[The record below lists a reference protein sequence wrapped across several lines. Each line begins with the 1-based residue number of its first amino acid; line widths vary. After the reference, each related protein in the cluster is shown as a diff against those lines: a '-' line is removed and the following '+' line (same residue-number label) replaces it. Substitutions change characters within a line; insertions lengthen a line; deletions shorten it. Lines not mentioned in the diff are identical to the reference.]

1 MPLPDRFEI
10 VSYRHHIDGEDTV
23 SEHGFALEI
32 TLAGIYFLKKYLLLE
47 RECNVYHCS
56 VGTPKPFM
64 RLSRVLSQQYE
75 RTFSRP

>member
-10 VSYRHHIDGEDTV
+10 VSYRHHIDDENTI

-32 TLAGIYFLKKYLLLE
+32 TLAGIYILKKYLLLE
-47 RECNVYHCS
+47 RDCNVQYCS
-56 VGTPKPFM
+56 LGTPKPFM